1 MRQLF
6 AAVAILAAVGAVRAT
21 DGEVKCKADGV
32 HLCCAKCEKSVTEI
46 LTNVNGVT
54 KITCDRKGKAV
65 TFEAKDK
72 KTADDAVAAL
82 LNGGFIGKM
91 TVDGKDIPITNKE
104 LKFKADEI
112 SVKNVH
118 ICCGQCTKA
127 VNALFKDAKVTVSGK
142 GAQKDVVIS
151 GKNLDADEVL
161 RTLQSAGFHGVVE
174 KK

>member
-1 MRQLF
+1 MVFLRQKCLACCQGFVRIPPSTRGESCVSFTGRSSMRQLF
-6 AAVAILAAVGAVRAT
+6 AAVTILAAVGAVRAT

-46 LTNVNGVT
+46 LTKVNGVT

-91 TVDGKDIPITNKE
+91 TVDGK
-104 LKFKADEI
+104 EI
-112 SVKNVH
+112 
-118 ICCGQCTKA
+118 
-127 VNALFKDAKVTVSGK
+127 
-142 GAQKDVVIS
+142 
-151 GKNLDADEVL
+151 
-161 RTLQSAGFHGVVE
+161 
-174 KK
+174 